1 MVLFF
6 NDSDEYITNCL
17 IKTEIKNMNNLLL
30 FRLNARLLDF
40 VNFLEKARSVLAL
53 KKTAPC

>member
-17 IKTEIKNMNNLLL
+17 IKTEIKKMINLLL
-30 FRLNARLLDF
+30 FRLHARLLDF
-40 VNFLEKARSVLAL
+40 VNFLKKARSVFVL